1 MLPVN
6 KNRSQPQ
13 NIVMLLWLSW
23 WNLILCLRSAFS
35 RYRAFLWFAAVLAAF
50 CVRGDL
56 RGVMSFLRAL
66 GLRQQFYDR
75 RVDFFHSPA
84 VVMPKLTSL
93 WTDLVLLRVLK
104 HDLLMVNGFQATVV
118 RLDETPLNLGT
129 DNASAAKRCRPVPGR
144 PALGKP
150 PMGARAARRW
160 PGWKSIRW
168 RGSRSDALGS
178 RRHSHSR

>member
-6 KNRSQPQ
+6 EIDLNRKILSCCFGSPGGISSLSAPSFQP
-13 NIVMLLWLSW
+13 LS
-23 WNLILCLRSAFS
+23 C
-35 RYRAFLWFAAVLAAF
+35 LWFAAVLAAF

-104 HDLLMVNGFQATVV
+104 HHLLTVNGFQAAMA
-118 RLDETPLNLGT
+118 RLGKTPLNLGT
-129 DNASAAKRCRPVPGR
+129 DNASAANCPATAYWTRASR
-144 PALGKP
+144 PAWARFP
-150 PMGARAARRW
+150 PTKTTDQYTLAARFHRHAS
-160 PGWKSIRW
+160 PRHHVHH
-168 RGSRSDALGS
+168 SD
-178 RRHSHSR
+178 